1 MSKSNILFIFTGSIA
16 CYKAV
21 NVVSKLVQAGN
32 DVHCVLTKAA
42 SKFIGKTTLEG
53 LTGNTVHGDL
63 FEEGSVMGHIHL
75 LRKADIVVVAPATA
89 NYINKVAHGIADDL
103 ATTLFLAHDFDK
115 PFVIVPAMNTSMYE
129 HPTTKESIAKLQK
142 LKIHVTSTG
151 SGILACGEVG
161 YGKMLE
167 PEQILEEIQKLQ
179 GQLSF
184 SASKTASSSNLQNL
198 VDTGKAFHGK
208 KVLITGGGTVEPLDS
223 VRSITNTS
231 SGKTAVQLA
240 QFFTELGLQVT
251 LLLAQN
257 YQGDLEQIYKVKR
270 FLSFADLNQ
279 LLKKE
284 LAADHFDFVI
294 HAAAVSDFSVKE
306 IAIGNKKLKRTAK
319 INSDKELKIILK
331 PNFKLIAKIKSYSKN
346 KQIKIVGFK
355 LTDSSSQQK
364 QNEAIGKLF
373 QHPQVQWVVHNDL
386 LMISKD
392 KNKHEFRLIKKN
404 FDSVKQLTGVGQL
417 ASELAGQLL

>member
-21 NVVSKLVQAGN
+21 SVVSKLVQAGN
-32 DVHCVLTKAA
+32 DVHCVLTKSA

-53 LTGNTVHGDL
+53 LTGNKVHGDL

-75 LRKADIVVVAPATA
+75 LRKADMVVVAPATA
-89 NYINKVAHGIADDL
+89 NFINKIAHGIADDL

-129 HPTTKESIAKLQK
+129 HPTTTDSISKLQK

-151 SGILACGEVG
+151 SGVLACGEVG

-167 PEQILEEIQKLQ
+167 PEQILQEIQTLQ
-179 GQLSF
+179 VQLNST
-184 SASKTASSSNLQNL
+184 ADAKTAHSLRQKPTNL
-198 VDTGKAFHGK
+198 VDFQGK
-208 KVLITGGGTVEPLDS
+208 KILITGGGTVEPLDS

-231 SGKTAVQLA
+231 TGSTAVHMAQLL
-240 QFFTELGLQVT
+240 TELGYQVT
-251 LLLAQN
+251 LLLSQN
-257 YQGDLEQIYKVKR
+257 YQGELDDAFRIKR

-279 LLKKE
+279 LLKTE
-284 LAADHFDFVI
+284 LSTDQFDFVI
-294 HAAAVSDFSVKE
+294 HAAAVSDFSVKQ
-306 IAIGNKKLKRTAK
+306 ISSGNKKIKRATK

-331 PNFKLIAKIKSYSKN
+331 PNFKLISKIKSYSKN
-346 KQIKIVGFK
+346 KQVKIIGFK
-355 LTDSSSQQK
+355 LTDSSSQKK
-364 QNEAIGKLF
+364 QNEAVSKLF
-373 QHPQVQWVVHNDL
+373 LYPQVEWVVHNDL
-386 LMISKD
+386 VMISRD

-404 FDSVKQLTGVGQL
+404 LESVKTLTGVGQL
-417 ASELAGQLL
+417 VTELARQLI